1 GPRRPP
7 PRPTRARC
15 GRRCPRPRP
24 TPRGRRSGGRSS
36 PSTSPCRAGPGGAQ
50 RGGRGPA
57 GRLSAAAL
65 GDGSPRV
72 AAIRLA
78 PADGAG
84 GGAPAG
90 SRTGGRL
97 GRRAPRPGPAPIGPV
112 RALAAGD
119 GLPVATGAR
128 ARSAGGGG
136 RRDRGRRI
144 VGARVREGEPP
155 LPTADRRAE

>member
-1 GPRRPP
+1 
-7 PRPTRARC
+7 
-15 GRRCPRPRP
+15 
-24 TPRGRRSGGRSS
+24 
-36 PSTSPCRAGPGGAQ
+36 
-50 RGGRGPA
+50 
-57 GRLSAAAL
+57 
-65 GDGSPRV
+65 
-72 AAIRLA
+72 
-78 PADGAG
+78 
-84 GGAPAG
+84 AG

-155 LPTADRRAE
+155 LPTADRRAEDRRERLGPGPRAVGQESERGEGDDGRRTAEGA